1 MASELRDL
9 LQMDRFEDIRNSWD
23 LWRFSEEGVWQSFEM
38 LTAFIFEENGFQ
50 VSRGRVMASEGRRR
64 QYDVIARKG
73 GRTILVECKR
83 WSGSRRRL
91 SGLRTASREHKER
104 SEFYRRLTG
113 EHVLPVMVTLIEDG
127 LASCEG
133 VFVVSILRLNSFIDG
148 VERGFD
154 PWDVDGA

>member
-23 LWRFSEEGVWQSFEM
+23 LLRFSEEGVWQSFEM
-38 LTAFIFEENGFQ
+38 LTAFIFEENGFW
-50 VSRGRVMASEGRRR
+50 VSRGRVIASEGRRR

-113 EHVLPVMVTLIEDG
+113 EHVLPVLVTLIEDG
-127 LASCEG
+127 LSACEG
-133 VFVVSILRLNSFIDG
+133 AFVVSILRLNSFIDG
-148 VERGFD
+148 IERGFD
-154 PWDVDGA
+154 SLDVDGA